1 MKDKI
6 GLIIAFIFI
15 LAGLIKFDIF
25 IYPTLDYFGKFVF
38 VGALN
43 IVPFWITW
51 EINKKNKLFSLV
63 FAIIAGIILY
73 FMGK

>member
-6 GLIIAFIFI
+6 LLFIGYIFI
-15 LAGLIKFDIF
+15 LVAAIKFDIF

-43 IVPFWITW
+43 IVPFWIGW
-51 EINKKNKLFSLV
+51 ELNKKNKILPLIWG
-63 FAIIAGIILY
+63 IICAGIFY
-73 FMGK
+73 YMS